1 MDAGE
6 ANVGTVGDRTGDR
19 GMVSDLDKGCVGG
32 DSFGKEHVGM
42 VGAEA
47 RRLIVEVVEETG
59 CGDVG
64 GGGGVIKGTL
74 RRRIEVNGL
83 VVDDDLLY
91 LPTGVGTVAAG

>member
-6 ANVGTVGDRTGDR
+6 ANVGTVGDRIGDR
-19 GMVSDLDKGCVGG
+19 GMVSDLDNGCVGG

-47 RRLIVEVVEETG
+47 RRLIVVAAVG
-59 CGDVG
+59 IGDDGG
-64 GGGGVIKGTL
+64 GGGGVIKGAL

-83 VVDDDLLY
+83 VVDDDLLFF
-91 LPTGVGTVAAG
+91 PTGVGTVAAG